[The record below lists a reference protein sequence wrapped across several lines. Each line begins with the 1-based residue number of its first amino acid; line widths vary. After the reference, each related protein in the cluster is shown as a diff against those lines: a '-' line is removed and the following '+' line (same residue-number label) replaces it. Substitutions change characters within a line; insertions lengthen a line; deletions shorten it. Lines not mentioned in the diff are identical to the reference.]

1 MGRQFSFYLLPSDAN
16 LLVGHLQERFEAKLL
31 LDYSLSFELLEID
44 SPVRVDQVGDL
55 GPLSSHTRY
64 YLAPPSGHIERS
76 YFPKPDWWV
85 IDSDSE
91 GIEFSSC
98 RFSETAV
105 AIGRFW
111 YEIDVVR
118 NLQFVPKSNEF
129 VKWSEAVYRY
139 VKKSLHYDR
148 GIDVYLG
155 KEAARFR
162 DKGGRLV
169 RDIWPNGKVIPA

>member
-1 MGRQFSFYLLPSDAN
+1 
-16 LLVGHLQERFEAKLL
+16 V
-31 LDYSLSFELLEID
+31 
-44 SPVRVDQVGDL
+44 
-55 GPLSSHTRY
+55 
-64 YLAPPSGHIERS
+64 APPFGHIERS
-76 YFPKPDWWV
+76 YCPKPDWWV

-111 YEIDVVR
+111 YETNVVR
-118 NLQFVPKSNEF
+118 NLQLVPKSSEF
-129 VKWSEAVYRY
+129 VKWAYAVYRY

-148 GIDVYLG
+148 GIDAYLG

-162 DKGGRLV
+162 EKGGRLV
-169 RDIWPNGKVIPA
+169 QDIWPNGKVTPA